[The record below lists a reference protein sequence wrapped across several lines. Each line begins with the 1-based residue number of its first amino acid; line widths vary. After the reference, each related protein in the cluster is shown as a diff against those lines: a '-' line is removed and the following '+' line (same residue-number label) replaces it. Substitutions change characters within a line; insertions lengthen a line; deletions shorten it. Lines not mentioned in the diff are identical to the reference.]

1 MNNFNFD
8 EKLTDAARE
17 ALKEL
22 IEDYRNQV
30 LLSAA
35 ENASRL
41 TGEVREISV
50 HDLLRGVRSAGAEP
64 GSRESGVFDRLLNVY
79 ALVGIVTGMA
89 GLGWFAVRDLSVG
102 LDPQR
107 QIPLLIGFAGL
118 GIAALSF
125 VMLRLRQVRGLVWPF
140 SMHEMSL
147 STASSSALTGQ
158 FIARWQQIELAL
170 RSIVGSQL
178 GESVANEPLSALV
191 SRLRNEST
199 LGEDD
204 VIRLRRLLETRN
216 AVVHK
221 GLAAP
226 ESDLQASLREAERL
240 LAKLRSQQGA
250 ATS

>member
-1 MNNFNFD
+1 MNNSNF
-8 EKLTDAARE
+8 EQKLTNAARE

-50 HDLLRGVRSAGAEP
+50 HDLLRGVRSTGGEP
-64 GSRESGVFDRLLNVY
+64 GLRGPRVLDRLLNLY
-79 ALVGIVTGMA
+79 ALFGLVIGLA
-89 GLGWFAVRDLSVG
+89 GLGWFAVQDLFVA

-118 GIAALSF
+118 GLAAIAF
-125 VMLRLRQVRGLVWPF
+125 VGLRLRQVRGPVSLF
-140 SMHEMSL
+140 GAHEVSL
-147 STASSSALTGQ
+147 SAASSPALTGL
-158 FIARWQQIELAL
+158 FIARWQEIELAL
-170 RSIVGSQL
+170 RSIVGSRL

-191 SRLRNEST
+191 SRLRDERT
-199 LGEDD
+199 LDEDD

-216 AVVHK
+216 EVVHK
-221 GLAAP
+221 GLAATEP
-226 ESDLQASLREAERL
+226 NLQASLREAERL
-240 LAKLRSQQGA
+240 LAKLRSQQEA